1 MLKKSLVLL
10 NICLLLN
17 FQPSYGSFS
26 RVLFSTTQ
34 TLTFHCF
41 LHEFLK
47 GQIVVSVTNV
57 KKMKENSDFSC
68 VVASENLAKS
78 VNVKFS

>member
-34 TLTFHCF
+34 TLTFPIF
-41 LHEFLK
+41 LQDFLM
-47 GQIVVSVTNV
+47 GQIVLSVTNV
-57 KKMKENSDFSC
+57 KEMKKNTVLSH
-68 VVASENLAKS
+68 LAG
-78 VNVKFS
+78 F